1 MFFKYGNKTR
11 QHCGQNK
18 KHFNQQKKK
27 EGVKIASKYK
37 LIYETLT
44 GMQTKRLLNKILL
57 FSFSCIFF
65 RKSYRKSETRLLSF
79 HLNFMRQETIQ

>member
-1 MFFKYGNKTR
+1 MVTRLDNIVAKKTF
-11 QHCGQNK
+11 QPT
-18 KHFNQQKKK
+18 KKK

-57 FSFSCIFF
+57 FSFSCIFLGKVIENL
-65 RKSYRKSETRLLSF
+65 RHAY
-79 HLNFMRQETIQ
+79 